1 MLDQIADIKAL
12 LGVVTVAGGI
22 LGAAL
27 ATYNSKLNRA
37 AVEAVEKQKI
47 KKKGEL
53 VDEDIKSLKA
63 KVAELA
69 KIAHS
74 GDIRHARQAEI
85 LEGVLKSVED
95 LSDDFK
101 FMLTLLVGKDK

>member
-1 MLDQIADIKAL
+1 MLDEIADIKTL
-12 LGVVTVAGGI
+12 LGVAATAVGLLGGAF
-22 LGAAL
+22 AAYRAKINKA
-27 ATYNSKLNRA
+27 ATL
-37 AVEAVEKQKI
+37 AVEKQEL

-53 VDEDIKSLKA
+53 VDEDIKSLKTR
-63 KVAELA
+63 VAELVDM
-69 KIAHS
+69 AHTD
-74 GDIRHARQAEI
+74 DIRHARQAEV

>member
-1 MLDQIADIKAL
+1 MLDQIADIKTL
-12 LGVVTVAGGI
+12 LGIAAVMVGLAGGALTAYRAKI
-22 LGAAL
+22 NKAA
-27 ATYNSKLNRA
+27 TI
-37 AVEAVEKQKI
+37 AVEKQEL

-53 VDEDIKSLKA
+53 VDEDIKSLKT

-69 KIAHS
+69 AMAHID
-74 GDIRHARQAEI
+74 DIRHARQAEV